1 MKVWLTAL
9 LAGIGAAVLVT
20 GIPAL
25 AASRNVA
32 VNGFSWNPSQVTI
45 APGEDVSWSNGS
57 AIAHNVCVARAGE
70 TLVPTVATDP
80 APCTEFRNGDPS
92 ASWAGSTADE
102 HIFPAA
108 GTYQFICQAHPTTMK
123 GTVVVGSSGTTT
135 TTTTGTTTTGTTTTG
150 TGTTTTETTP
160 TSTQTGTTPTQTTKP
175 ADTTDPRFTA
185 AIKRRAGRKT
195 LTLAFGSSEAGRLEA
210 TVFRRP
216 PRARSFARIGKA
228 SLKVR
233 AGANTL
239 TVPRNAGG
247 ALRRGAYRVRL
258 ALVDVAGNRSTTRL
272 LTFKIA

>member
-9 LAGIGAAVLVT
+9 LAGVAAAALVT

-32 VNGFSWNPSQVTI
+32 VNGFSWNPSHVTI
-45 APGEDVSWSNGS
+45 APGEDLSWSNGS
-57 AIAHNVCVARAGE
+57 GVAHNVCVAKAGE

-80 APCTEFRNGDPS
+80 GPCTEFRNGDPS

-102 HIFPAA
+102 HIFPTA
-108 GTYQFICQAHPTTMK
+108 GTYQFICQAHPMTMK

-135 TTTTGTTTTGTTTTG
+135 TTTTGTTTTSTTTTG

-160 TSTQTGTTPTQTTKP
+160 TQAQTGTTPTQTTQA

-185 AIKRRAGRKT
+185 AIKRRPGRKT
-195 LTLAFGSSEAGRLEA
+195 LTLSFGSSEAGRLEA

-216 PRARSFARIGKA
+216 PRGRSFARIGKA

-247 ALRRGAYRVRL
+247 GLRSGAYRVRL
-258 ALVDVAGNRSTTRL
+258 ALVDAAGNRSMTRL
-272 LTFKIA
+272 VIFKIA